1 MKLYTNI
8 VDNLDEIMNSS
19 IEYAMNESIDKI
31 LIFSK
36 DGNSAI
42 KLKKK
47 LQKKDNSI
55 DVIAV
60 LFPANE
66 RLFQRDE
73 DGKVNE
79 FIPNSLDKK
88 IMGSLKSLSI
98 QPIYGT
104 LPLENVIVP
113 GTSNNIYSTIK
124 QTLALF
130 SPGLQLAIQ
139 GILMATDQGLLKDS
153 ERVISIVGDIA
164 VEAKSANS
172 RLMFHP
178 KYGLSINHII
188 AQKKKQN

>member
-1 MKLYTNI
+1 MKLYTNV
-8 VDNLDEIMNSS
+8 VDNLEKIMASS
-19 IEYAMNESIDKI
+19 VQYAIDESISKI

-42 KLKKK
+42 KLKKLAK
-47 LQKKDNSI
+47 TKNSSI
-55 DVIAV
+55 DIIAV

-66 RLFQRDE
+66 RLFKRDTN
-73 DGKVNE
+73 GNISE
-79 FIPNSLDKK
+79 FVPNSLDTK
-88 IMGSLKSLSI
+88 IMSDLKSLSI
-98 QPIYGT
+98 KSVYGT

-139 GILMATDQGLLKDS
+139 GILMATDQGFLKDN
-153 ERVISIVGDIA
+153 ERVISIVGDVA
-164 VEAKSANS
+164 VDANSTNS

-178 KYGLSINHII
+178 KYGLSINNIV
-188 AQKKKQN
+188 AKKKRQN

>member
-98 QPIYGT
+98 QPVYGT

-139 GILMATDQGLLKDS
+139 GILMAADQGLLKDS

>member
-8 VDNLDEIMNSS
+8 VGNLDEIMNSAV
-19 IEYAMNESIDKI
+19 EYAITESINKI

-36 DGNSAI
+36 NGDSAI
-42 KLKKK
+42 KLKKI
-47 LQKKDNSI
+47 LQTKDNSI

-66 RLFQRDE
+66 RLFQRDK

-88 IMGSLKSLSI
+88 VMSNLKSLSV
-98 QPIYGT
+98 QPVYGT

-124 QTLALF
+124 QTLSLF
-130 SPGLQLAIQ
+130 APGLQLAIQ
-139 GILMATDQGLLKDS
+139 GILMATDQGLLKDN
-153 ERVISIVGDIA
+153 ERVISIVSDIA
-164 VEAKSANS
+164 VDAKSANS

-178 KYGLSINHII
+178 QYGLSINHII
-188 AQKKKQN
+188 AQKKKQD